1 VACVNGHLLRS
12 ARRVLK
18 WFAHHPMRWKLLR
31 RRLSVSAPR
40 MIVRSH
46 LPWPLRWAVAAVV
59 FGFSAAI
66 ALWAFEFGKDIAG
79 LDRGAKEEMAKL
91 QQEVVQLRQDN
102 EAARAI
108 SNTADSLLK
117 TERASQDRLV
127 AQLRQLEAEKLALQA
142 DLAFFDRLLPASAE
156 GLQLRG
162 LQADAKVPG
171 QLKYQ
176 MLVVQNGKVAADF
189 NGRYELVLSGLMDG
203 KPWTQPRTAQTLQLR
218 QYRRVE
224 GLIEHPTGAVI
235 KTLQA
240 RVLDDLG
247 QTRATQTLKLQ
258 PT

>member
-1 VACVNGHLLRS
+1 
-12 ARRVLK
+12 
-18 WFAHHPMRWKLLR
+18 
-31 RRLSVSAPR
+31 

-79 LDRGAKEEMAKL
+79 LDRGAKEEMTKL
-91 QQEVVQLRQDN
+91 QHEVVQLRQDN

-162 LQADAKVPG
+162 LQADVKVPG

-176 MLVVQNGKVAADF
+176 MLVVQNGKVATDF

-203 KPWTQPRTAQTLQLR
+203 KPWTQPSTAQALQLR

-224 GLIEHPTGAVI
+224 GLIEHPTGVVI

-240 RVLDDLG
+240 RVLDGLG

>member
-1 VACVNGHLLRS
+1 
-12 ARRVLK
+12 
-18 WFAHHPMRWKLLR
+18 
-31 RRLSVSAPR
+31 

-66 ALWAFEFGKDIAG
+66 ALWAFEFGKEIAG
-79 LDRGAKEEMAKL
+79 LDRGAKEEMARL
-91 QQEVVQLRQDN
+91 QQEVVQLRKDT
-102 EAARAI
+102 EAARSV

-117 TERASQDRLV
+117 TERASLEQLV
-127 AQLRQLEAEKLALQA
+127 AQLRQLETEKLALQA
-142 DLAFFDRLLPASAE
+142 DLAFFDRLLPAGAE
-156 GLQLRG
+156 GVQLRG
-162 LQADAKVPG
+162 LQADAKLPG

-189 NGRYELVLSGLMDG
+189 SGRYELVLSGVMDG
-203 KPWTQPRTAQTLQLR
+203 KPWTQPGTAQPLQLR

-240 RVLDDLG
+240 RVLDGLG

-258 PT
+258 PV